1 MKLRLRFHRGTLSQD
16 GSQKIPTPRDPF
28 GSRGVEIWEWEC
40 ATLSSP
46 IAVLRRSTQWW
57 ADGSPTLFATA
68 SGNFAVSQQDRPP
81 GFPVE
86 LIE

>member
-1 MKLRLRFHRGTLSQD
+1 MGALRVFQV
-16 GSQKIPTPRDPF
+16 KIPTPRDPF

-46 IAVLRRSTQWW
+46 ITVLRRSTQWW

-68 SGNFAVSQQDRPP
+68 SGNCAVSQDY
-81 GFPVE
+81 PVE
-86 LIE
+86 LVE